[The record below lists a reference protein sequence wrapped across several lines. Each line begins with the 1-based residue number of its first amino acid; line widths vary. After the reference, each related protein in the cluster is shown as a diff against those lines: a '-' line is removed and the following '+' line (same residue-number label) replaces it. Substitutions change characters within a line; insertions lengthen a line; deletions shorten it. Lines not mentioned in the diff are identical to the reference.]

1 MARRILMIFLAA
13 ALVLSLAAC
22 GGGKEVPGETRTV
35 YTMDTVMTLTAYG
48 ESSAAALD
56 AAEETL
62 LALDAKLDRHSPS
75 SLVSALDRD
84 GRAEDAELAALT
96 DAALRVGAL
105 SDGAF
110 DPTVAPL
117 LDAWDFTGDAPR
129 VPTETELASLLA
141 CVGLENITVEG
152 NTITLQNGAQ
162 LDLGGIAKG
171 YAGDR
176 VRTVLAER
184 GIESAVIDLGGD
196 VGLLG
201 KKPDGSDWRIAVK
214 DPAEPSRFLGVLTAA
229 DTFVVTS
236 GIYERGFEENGV
248 RYHHII
254 DPKAG
259 KPAESGLV
267 SVTVVCG
274 DGAWADALST
284 ACFVLGEAGSL
295 ALRDTL
301 AAEKNLRIELILVT
315 DDGHVRYTAGLAERF
330 EPSEEGTYVYE
341 AIIA

>member
-1 MARRILMIFLAA
+1 MERLDKIIAGTGKYSRREVKELVRQGRVVVDGRLASSPEEKVDA
-13 ALVLSLAAC
+13 DAAC
-22 GGGKEVPGETRTV
+22 LLVDGQSLDCRR
-35 YTMDTVMTLTAYG
+35 YTYLMLHKPAG
-48 ESSAAALD
+48 ILSA
-56 AAEETL
+56 
-62 LALDAKLDRHSPS
+62 R
-75 SLVSALDRD
+75 VD
-84 GRAEDAELAALT
+84 GRQQ
-96 DAALRVGAL
+96 
-105 SDGAF
+105 
-110 DPTVAPL
+110 TV
-117 LDAWDFTGDAPR
+117 
-129 VPTETELASLLA
+129 
-141 CVGLENITVEG
+141 
-152 NTITLQNGAQ
+152 
-162 LDLGGIAKG
+162 LDLLPPELRK
-171 YAGDR
+171 R
-176 VRTVLAER
+176 
-184 GIESAVIDLGGD
+184 DLSPVGRLD
-196 VGLLG
+196 KDTEGLLLLTNHG
-201 KKPDGSDWRIAVK
+201 ELTHRLLSPRYHVDKVYYARV
-214 DPAEPSRFLGVLTAA
+214 EGVLTAA

-254 DPKAG
+254 DPKTG